1 MNRYQDAAKSLITQY
16 GDDAKSVAALKAAEF
31 AAINNIEE
39 WKFWEKVLDI
49 ISENKFIFD

>member
-1 MNRYQDAAKSLITQY
+1 MNRYQDAAKNLITQY

-49 ISENKFIFD
+49 ISDNKFIFD